1 MLFKKN
7 SSADFTV
14 SPNPE
19 RKAPMTRPP
28 KAVVGLGVAGLLA
41 AGLPGLA
48 MADDAAAAAAPK
60 ATYDFQG
67 YVDASYSHLSE
78 GGVFTSGVPN
88 RVFDTQ
94 PDAFTLQ
101 QAALFANINAKDK
114 YGAYINLTAGSDA
127 GVIKSYGSTTDQFD
141 VTQAYFRFQSG
152 HTTFIAGKFVTL
164 AGAEVIDSR
173 SMPVYSRSILFGY
186 AVPFTHTG
194 LRATFAPSDK
204 FGITIGAN
212 NGWDQMKDTNTDKT
226 YEFGI
231 SVTPSMAFSLYL
243 NYYDGKEGPID
254 ASADRSLLDL
264 VINWN
269 ITDKFGLGFNY
280 DDGTQKGSTA
290 IGALVPKDAKWNG
303 WAAYLKY
310 KFSDTWNFLL
320 RTEDFDD
327 KDGFRTGVVQKWKE
341 TTVALAFSPSMTTEI
356 RFEVRDDTSDVH
368 SFVSKNGLAVNDGQ
382 NSYAVEFLYK
392 Y

>member
-1 MLFKKN
+1 MLCKKN
-7 SSADFTV
+7 SSADFFTV
-14 SPNPE
+14 SPKPE
-19 RKAPMTRPP
+19 RKAPMTRSP
-28 KAVVGLGVAGLLA
+28 KAVIGLGVAGLFA

-48 MADDAAAAAAPK
+48 MADDDAAPK

-78 GGVFTSGVPN
+78 GGLFTSGAPN
-88 RVFDTQ
+88 RVFDSA
-94 PDAFTLQ
+94 PDQFTLN
-101 QAALFANINAKDK
+101 QATLYANINAKEK

-127 GVIKSYGSTTDQFD
+127 GVMKSFGSTTDQFD

-152 HTTFIAGKFVTL
+152 KTTFIAGKFTTL
-164 AGAEVIDSR
+164 AGAEVLDSR
-173 SMPVYSRSILFGY
+173 VTPVFSRSILFY
-186 AVPFTHTG
+186 NEPFTHTG

-212 NGWDQMKDTNTDKT
+212 NGWDQMKDQNTDKT
-226 YEFGI
+226 YEAGI

-243 NYYDGKEGPID
+243 NYYDGKEGPIG
-254 ASADRSLLDL
+254 ASADRSLIDL
-264 VINWN
+264 VVNWN
-269 ITDKFGLGFNY
+269 IGDKVGLTFNY
-280 DDGTQKGSTA
+280 DDGKQNGSKGV
-290 IGALVPKDAKWNG
+290 GALTPTDAKWNG
-303 WAAYLKY
+303 WAAYFKY
-310 KFSDTWNFLL
+310 KFSDTWNFLI

-327 KDGFRTGVVQKWKE
+327 KDGFKTGVTQKWKE
-341 TTVALAFSPSMTTEI
+341 TTVALAFSPSKTAEI

-368 SFVSKNGLAVNDGQ
+368 SFVNKEGTAVNDGQ

>member
-1 MLFKKN
+1 MLIKKN
-7 SSADFTV
+7 SSADFFAV
-14 SPNPE
+14 SPTPE
-19 RKAPMTRPP
+19 PTGPLTRLP
-28 KAVVGLGVAGLLA
+28 KALIGLGAAGILA

-48 MADDAAAAAAPK
+48 LADDDAPK

-67 YVDASYSHLSE
+67 YVDTSYSYLSE
-78 GGVFTSGVPN
+78 GGVFTSGVAN
-88 RVFDTQ
+88 RVFDYQ
-94 PDAFTLQ
+94 PDAFNIN
-101 QAALFANINAKDK
+101 QAALFANINAKEK
-114 YGAYINLTAGSDA
+114 YGAYINLTAGNDVS
-127 GVIKSYGSTTDQFD
+127 VMKSYGSNTDQFD

-164 AGAEVIDSR
+164 AGSEVIDSR

-186 AVPFTHTG
+186 AIPFTHTG

-212 NGWDQMKDTNTDKT
+212 NGWDQMKDLNTDKT
-226 YEFGI
+226 YELGI
-231 SVTPSMAFSLYL
+231 SITPSMAFSLYA
-243 NYYDGKEGPID
+243 NYYSGKEGPIGAEGTRD
-254 ASADRSLLDL
+254 LFDL

-269 ITDKFGLGFNY
+269 IGDKLGLGFNY
-280 DDGTQKGSTA
+280 DDAKQDGSTGV
-290 IGALVPKDAKWNG
+290 GALTPTDAKWSG
-303 WAAYLKY
+303 WAAYFKY

-341 TTVALAFSPSMTTEI
+341 TTVALAFSPTKATEI
-356 RFEVRDDTSDVH
+356 RFEVRDDSSNVH
-368 SFVSKNGLAVNDGQ
+368 SFVTRDGIGVKDGQ

-392 Y
+392 L

>member
-1 MLFKKN
+1 MLIKNN
-7 SSADFTV
+7 SSADFLTV
-14 SPNPE
+14 TPPPE
-19 RKAPMTRPP
+19 RKVPMTKRLPR
-28 KAVVGLGVAGLLA
+28 AAVGLGVASLLA

-48 MADDAAAAAAPK
+48 MADDDAPK

-78 GGVFTSGVPN
+78 GGLFTSGATN
-88 RVFDTQ
+88 RVFDSA
-94 PDAFTLQ
+94 PDQFTLN
-101 QAALFANINAKDK
+101 QATLYANINAKEK

-127 GVIKSYGSTTDQFD
+127 GVMKSFGSNTDQFD

-152 HTTFIAGKFVTL
+152 KTTFIAGKFTTL
-164 AGAEVIDSR
+164 AGAEVLDSR
-173 SMPVYSRSILFGY
+173 VTPVFSRSILFY
-186 AVPFTHTG
+186 NEPFTHTG

-226 YEFGI
+226 YEVGL

-243 NYYDGKEGPID
+243 NYYDGKEGPIG
-254 ASADRSLLDL
+254 ASADRSLVDL
-264 VINWN
+264 VVNWN
-269 ITDKFGLGFNY
+269 IGDKVGLTFNY
-280 DDGTQKGSTA
+280 DDGTQKG
-290 IGALVPKDAKWNG
+290 ALGGLTPTDASWNG
-303 WAAYLKY
+303 WAAYFKY

-327 KDGFRTGVVQKWKE
+327 KDGFKTGVVQKWKE
-341 TTVALAFSPSMTTEI
+341 TTVALAFTPTKTAEI
-356 RFEVRDDTSDVH
+356 RFEVRDDSSDVH
-368 SFVSKNGLAVNDGQ
+368 SFLPKEGITPNDGQ
-382 NSYAVEFLYK
+382 SSYAVEFLYK

>member
-1 MLFKKN
+1 MIKNN

-14 SPNPE
+14 SPTPE
-19 RKAPMTRPP
+19 RKLPMARLP
-28 KAVVGLGVAGLLA
+28 AALVGLGVAGLFL

-48 MADDAAAAAAPK
+48 LADDDAPK

-67 YVDASYSHLSE
+67 YVDTSYSHLSE
-78 GGVFTSGVPN
+78 GGTFTSGAPN
-88 RVFDTQ
+88 RVFDTS
-94 PDAFTLQ
+94 PDSFTLQ
-101 QAALFANINAKDK
+101 QATLYANINAKEK

-127 GVIKSYGSTTDQFD
+127 GVMKSFGSTTDQFD

-152 HTTFIAGKFVTL
+152 KTTFIAGKFATL
-164 AGAEVIDSR
+164 AGAEVLDSR
-173 SMPVYSRSILFGY
+173 VTPVFSRSILFY
-186 AVPFTHTG
+186 NEPFTHTG

-212 NGWDQMKDTNTDKT
+212 NGWDQMKDVNTDKT
-226 YEFGI
+226 YEVGI

-243 NYYDGKEGPID
+243 NYYDGKEGPIG
-254 ASADRSLLDL
+254 ATADRTLLDL
-264 VINWN
+264 VVNVN
-269 ITDKFGLGFNY
+269 IGDKFGLTFNY
-280 DDGTQKGSTA
+280 DDGTQKGSTGF
-290 IGALVPKDAKWNG
+290 GALTPTDADWSG

-310 KFSDTWNFLL
+310 KFSDTWNFLV

-327 KDGFRTGVVQKWKE
+327 KDGFKTGVTQKWKE
-341 TTVALAFSPSMTTEI
+341 TTVALAFSPTKAAEI
-356 RFEVRDDTSDVH
+356 RFEVRDDSSNVH
-368 SFVSKNGLAVNDGQ
+368 SFVSKDGLAVNDGQ